1 MKIMKKIL
9 FGAILLLAGIK
20 LTYAQSDVAD
30 MLRFGRHDANLLI
43 KSYIEPYAKGLGV
56 GMNNSWYFTAETH
69 KLWGFDLAFSVSA
82 FQVPGKD
89 KTFDVNELGLENL
102 YAKDEHIASTAA
114 GSTDGVTL
122 YFDVKDPNTGN
133 VIRSVPY
140 FSTPGGSEWDLVPVP
155 IIQASFG
162 LLPNTDIIGRYI
174 PKVKFDIDNERAN
187 VGMWGIGMKHNISK
201 SLPFIKHLPIDVSI
215 FAAYSQIDGESTVH
229 FDYESYG
236 LQNPVGYTPDEN
248 QKGDLVSKNFK
259 YGLIVSKKIAVITF
273 FASVTGNNSKTS
285 FDILGR
291 FPMPDPDQLDM
302 NGSNLEDLITSAM
315 SDVEDPIS
323 LNYKETYVGVD
334 AGFRLKLAFFSLFG
348 SVAKTD
354 YVSYNAGLSFG
365 FR

>member
-9 FGAILLLAGIK
+9 LGAILLLAGMK

-30 MLRFGRHDANLLI
+30 MLRFGTHDANLLI
-43 KSYIEPYAKGLGV
+43 KSYVEPYAKGLGV

-89 KTFDVNELGLENL
+89 KTFDVNELGLKNL
-102 YAKDEHIASTAA
+102 YAKEGNSLAATAA
-114 GSTDGVTL
+114 GSEDGGVTL
-122 YFDVKDPNTGN
+122 YYDAEYMGQT
-133 VIRSVPY
+133 ISIPY
-140 FSTPGGSEWDLVPVP
+140 FSTPGGSEVDMVPVP
-155 IIQASFG
+155 IVQASFG

-174 PKVKFDIDNERAN
+174 PKVKFDIDNEKAN
-187 VGMWGIGMKHNISK
+187 VGLWGIGLKHNIRK
-201 SLPFIKHLPIDVSI
+201 SLPFIKHLPIDISV
-215 FAAYSQIDGESTVH
+215 FAAYSQIDGESTIH
-229 FDYESYG
+229 FDYEDYG

-248 QKGDLVSKNFK
+248 QMGDLVSKNFK

-273 FASVTGNNSKTS
+273 FASVTGNSSKTS

-302 NGSNLEDLITSAM
+302 NTSNLEDLIAGAM

-323 LNYKETYVGVD
+323 LKYKENYIGVD
-334 AGFRLKLAFFSLFG
+334 AGFRLKLLFFSLFG

-354 YVSYNAGLSFG
+354 YVSYNAGISFG